1 MKKKNVCGIGGQAV
15 LEGVMMRGKNSYA
28 IAVRNGEGEI
38 VMESERPKVTDK
50 KKKALKIPVL
60 RGIISFFDAFVSGL
74 KITMR
79 ASEVF
84 GEADEAPSKFE
95 KWLAKTFKI
104 DIMNVVLTVGG
115 VLGIILAIALFVV
128 LPQIA
133 ALGIFAGAGLIE
145 VNMDAGVWNA
155 FRTSTTGLGF
165 WWNMLYEVIR
175 GFVRIIVFVGYIALV
190 SLMKDI
196 KRLFM
201 YHGAEHK
208 VISCYEHGL
217 PLTVENAKTM
227 STKHDRCGTTFLF
240 IVMIVSMLFF
250 TVVPVSMIDVG
261 NGFLTFIVQLVIRL
275 ALIPVVAGISYEF
288 LKLFAKYDNLF
299 SRACKAPGLWL
310 QKLTT
315 KEPDEKMLEV
325 SIAAFNEV
333 LKLESDPE
341 YPTKKFVTFTTVEK
355 AVAVTEKILGEGKKH
370 EAELIAMTVTG
381 AERKSDLYD
390 GRRISKQQ
398 LEECKKYAKNRLGGA
413 PLQYVLGETCFYGFN
428 IKTDTRALIPRFD
441 TEFLAEEGI
450 KAVKEIYE
458 KRGSKPEVLDL
469 CTGSGCVAIAVK
481 KSAECE
487 MYASDVSKEAL
498 ELAKENAERL
508 GADIKFSSGSLFIPF
523 RKKRF
528 DIILSNP
535 PYIPS
540 GDINGLDKEVKD
552 YEPRLAL
559 DGGADGLDYY
569 RDICSSVKKHLKNGG
584 KLILEAGAGQAEKVA
599 EMLEGFETEF
609 ISDYNNPPVK
619 RVIKASLTETVED
632 GEEEEA
638 DRKEDNGGSGIVL
651 NL

>member
-175 GFVRIIVFVGYIALV
+175 GFVRIVVFVGYIALV

-261 NGFLTFIVQLVIRL
+261 NGFITFIVQLVIRL

-310 QKLTT
+310 QRLTT

-441 TEFLAEEGI
+441 TEFLAEEGM

-458 KRGSKPEVLDL
+458 KKGIEPEVLDL

>member
-115 VLGIILAIALFVV
+115 VLGIILAIALFVI

-175 GFVRIIVFVGYIALV
+175 GVVRIVVFVGYIALV

-310 QKLTT
+310 QRLTT

-458 KRGSKPEVLDL
+458 KKGIKPEVLDL

-559 DGGADGLDYY
+559 DGGTDGLDYY

>member
-15 LEGVMMRGKNSYA
+15 LEGVMMRGKSSYA

-310 QKLTT
+310 QRLTT

-528 DIILSNP
+528 DIIMSNP

>member
-175 GFVRIIVFVGYIALV
+175 GVVRIVVFVGYIALV

-310 QKLTT
+310 QRLTT

-458 KRGSKPEVLDL
+458 KKGSKPEVLDL

>member
-15 LEGVMMRGKNSYA
+15 LEGVMMRGKSSYA
-28 IAVRNGEGEI
+28 IAVRNGDGEI

-310 QKLTT
+310 QRLTT

-458 KRGSKPEVLDL
+458 KKGIKPEVLDL

>member
-28 IAVRNGEGEI
+28 IAVRNGDGEI

-175 GFVRIIVFVGYIALV
+175 GVVRIVVFVGYIALV

-310 QKLTT
+310 QRLTT

-528 DIILSNP
+528 DIIMSNP

-619 RVIKASLTETVED
+619 RVIKASLTKTVED